1 MNGSTVTIGRSY
13 PRIVVEWVMCV
24 LVTVLFVETWLVKGV
39 VVSCRVVGGSM
50 AETTLGDHRN
60 VVCADCGYH
69 FNCGV
74 DRLPMPPRAVCP
86 NCGYAENDLQTPVDV
101 EGERLLIDRA
111 AFSLRPPRRW
121 EVVAL
126 RQPTRAEKIVVKRIV
141 GLPGESIE
149 VRGGDVYVDGQI
161 QRKSLD
167 EQRALAVPV
176 HTAAYRPTLE
186 PVPPPRWRAESGER
200 GTGSASG
207 TRRVESGERGT
218 GSASGTRRGWESAQ
232 GRFTHASGSEHE
244 PIDWLEYHHGRRACA
259 GTGPF
264 FGGKTFFANGR
275 LAENMDLSPSAAHV
289 ESPVTDLYG
298 FNQSRPRRE
307 EDVHAV
313 ADLMLSFRLTRESGR
328 GTFHVRATDGG
339 ERFEA
344 LLRFDE
350 DRMGYEVLRG
360 ERPIS
365 GAAGEGTVPIFAVP
379 ATLPEKLTL
388 PPRKWD
394 CPPGVP
400 LLVEVSLIDRQFLL
414 AIDGRTVVRRPYEQ
428 VDSPP
433 TPVSTPLAIGVKGL
447 GVSVDRLR
455 VYRDVYYTR
464 PIGLAPRG
472 VVWLGMGE
480 YYVLGDNSPAS
491 ADSRH
496 WSDGGAVEA
505 NLLVGKPL
513 AAISSVQLA
522 PLPVWRFNVPNPAG
536 IRYIQ

>member
-1 MNGSTVTIGRSY
+1 
-13 PRIVVEWVMCV
+13 MCV
-24 LVTVLFVETWLVKGV
+24 LVTVLFVETWLAEGV
-39 VVSCRVVGGSM
+39 VAPCRVVGGSM
-50 AETTLGDHRN
+50 AETILGDHRN

-74 DRLPMPPRAVCP
+74 DRLPRRTRAVCP

-121 EVVAL
+121 EVAAL
-126 RQPTRAEKIVVKRIV
+126 RQPTQAEKIVVKRIV

-161 QRKSLD
+161 QRKSLG

-176 HTAAYRPTLE
+176 HTAACRPTLE
-186 PVPPPRWRAESGER
+186 PAPPPRWRAESGER
-200 GTGSASG
+200 GA
-207 TRRVESGERGT
+207 
-218 GSASGTRRGWESAQ
+218 GSASGTRRGWEFAQ
-232 GRFTHASGSEHE
+232 GRFTHAAGSENE
-244 PIDWLEYHHGRRACA
+244 PIDWLEYHHGRRRAD
-259 GTGPF
+259 GF
-264 FGGKTFFANGR
+264 
-275 LAENMDLSPSAAHV
+275 V

-298 FNQSRPRRE
+298 YNQSRPRRE

-350 DRMGYEVLRG
+350 DRMWYEVLRG

-365 GAAGEGTVPIFAVP
+365 GAAGEIPNAAG
-379 ATLPEKLTL
+379 
-388 PPRKWD
+388 RW
-394 CPPGVP
+394 
-400 LLVEVSLIDRQFLL
+400 LVEVSLIDRQFLL
-414 AIDGRTVVRRPYEQ
+414 AIDGRTVVRRPYDRM
-428 VDSPP
+428 DSPP
-433 TPVSTPLAIGVKGL
+433 TPVSTPLAIGIQGL
-447 GVSVDRLR
+447 GASVDRLR

-464 PIGLAPRG
+464 PIGLGPRG
-472 VVWLGMGE
+472 VVRLGMGE

-496 WSDGGAVEA
+496 WPDGGAVEA

-513 AAISSVQLA
+513 AAISSVQFA
-522 PLPVWRFNVPNPAG
+522 PLPMWRFSVPNPAG
-536 IRYIQ
+536 IRYIR

>member
-1 MNGSTVTIGRSY
+1 MNVATVTIGRSH
-13 PRIVVEWVMCV
+13 PRIVVEWMVCV
-24 LVTVLFVETWLVKGV
+24 LLTVLFVETWLAKGV
-39 VVSCRVVGGSM
+39 AVPCRVVGGSM

-74 DRLPMPPRAVCP
+74 DRLPRRTRAVCP

-111 AFSLRPPRRW
+111 AYRLRPPRRW
-121 EVVAL
+121 EVAAL

-161 QRKSLD
+161 QRKNLD

-186 PVPPPRWRAESGER
+186 PAPPPRWRAESR
-200 GTGSASG
+200 QRT
-207 TRRVESGERGT
+207 T
-218 GSASGTRRGWESAQ
+218 GSASGTRRGWESTQ
-232 GRFTHASGSEHE
+232 GRFTHPAGSEHE
-244 PIDWLEYHHGRRACA
+244 PIDWLEYHHGQRR
-259 GTGPF
+259 P
-264 FGGKTFFANGR
+264 GGF
-275 LAENMDLSPSAAHV
+275 V

-298 FNQSRPRRE
+298 YNQSRPRRE
-307 EDVHAV
+307 ENVHAV

-339 ERFEA
+339 ERFEV

-350 DRMGYEVLRG
+350 DRMWYEVRRE

-365 GAAGEGTVPIFAVP
+365 GAAGEIPNAAG
-379 ATLPEKLTL
+379 
-388 PPRKWD
+388 RW
-394 CPPGVP
+394 
-400 LLVEVSLIDRQFLL
+400 LVEVSLIDRQFLL
-414 AIDGRTVVRRPYEQ
+414 AIDGRTVVRRPYEHK
-428 VDSPP
+428 DSPP
-433 TPVSTPLAIGVKGL
+433 APVSPPLAIGVQGL
-447 GVSVDRLR
+447 GASVDRLR
-455 VYRDVYYTR
+455 VYRDVYYTQ

-472 VVWLGMGE
+472 VVRLGIGE

-496 WSDGGAVEA
+496 WPDGGAVEA

-513 AAISSVQLA
+513 AAISSVQFA
-522 PLPVWRFNVPNPAG
+522 PLPMWRFNVPNPAG
-536 IRYIQ
+536 IRYIR

>member
-1 MNGSTVTIGRSY
+1 MNGSTVTTGRSH
-13 PRIVVEWVMCV
+13 PRIVVEWIVYLL
-24 LVTVLFVETWLVKGV
+24 LVALFVETWLVKGV
-39 VVSCRVVGGSM
+39 VVPCRVVGGSM

-74 DRLPMPPRAVCP
+74 DRLPRRPRAVCP
-86 NCGYAENDLQTPVDV
+86 NCGYAENDLQTPVDI

-121 EVVAL
+121 EVAAL
-126 RQPTRAEKIVVKRIV
+126 RQPTQAEKIVVKRIV

-149 VRGGDVYVDGQI
+149 VRGGDVYIDGQI

-176 HTAAYRPTLE
+176 HTVACRPTLE
-186 PVPPPRWRAESGER
+186 PAPPPRWRAESGER

-207 TRRVESGERGT
+207 
-218 GSASGTRRGWESAQ
+218 ARRGWEFAQ
-232 GRFTHASGSEHE
+232 GRFTHPAGSENE
-244 PIDWLEYHHGRRACA
+244 PIDWLEYHHGQRRA
-259 GTGPF
+259 
-264 FGGKTFFANGR
+264 GGF
-275 LAENMDLSPSAAHV
+275 V

-298 FNQSRPRRE
+298 YNQSRPRRE

-344 LLRFDE
+344 LLRFDKN
-350 DRMGYEVLRG
+350 RMRYEVLRG

-365 GAAGEGTVPIFAVP
+365 GAAGGGTVPIFAAP
-379 ATLPEKLTL
+379 ATLPEELIL

-394 CPPGVP
+394 CPPKIP

-414 AIDGRTVVRRPYEQ
+414 AIDGRTVVRWPYDRT
-428 VDSPP
+428 DSPP
-433 TPVSTPLAIGVKGL
+433 TPVSTPLAIGIQGL
-447 GVSVDRLR
+447 GASVDRLR

-472 VVWLGMGE
+472 VVRLGMGE

-496 WSDGGAVEA
+496 WPDGGAVEA

-513 AAISSVQLA
+513 AAISSVQFA
-522 PLPVWRFNVPNPAG
+522 PLPMWRFSVPNPAG
-536 IRYIQ
+536 IRYIR

>member
-1 MNGSTVTIGRSY
+1 MNGSTVTIGRSH

-24 LVTVLFVETWLVKGV
+24 LLTVLFVETWLVKGV
-39 VVSCRVVGGSM
+39 VVPCRVVGGSM

-74 DRLPMPPRAVCP
+74 DRLPIRTRAVCP
-86 NCGYAENDLQTPVDV
+86 NCGYAENDLQTPVDA

-121 EVVAL
+121 EVAAL
-126 RQPTRAEKIVVKRIV
+126 RQPTQAEKIVVKRIV

-149 VRGGDVYVDGQI
+149 IRGGDVYVDGQI
-161 QRKSLD
+161 QRKNLD

-186 PVPPPRWRAESGER
+186 PVPPPRWRAESR
-200 GTGSASG
+200 
-207 TRRVESGERGT
+207 ERGT

-232 GRFTHASGSEHE
+232 GRLTHPVGFEHE
-244 PIDWLEYHHGRRACA
+244 PIDWLEYHHGRRACGGGQSPLSSLSST
-259 GTGPF
+259 GTGSSCSTIKGTVPCPLS
-264 FGGKTFFANGR
+264 GGFV
-275 LAENMDLSPSAAHV
+275 D
-289 ESPVTDLYG
+289 SPVIDLYG

-350 DRMGYEVLRG
+350 DRMGYEVRRG

-365 GAAGEGTVPIFAVP
+365 GAAGEIPNAAG
-379 ATLPEKLTL
+379 
-388 PPRKWD
+388 RW
-394 CPPGVP
+394 
-400 LLVEVSLIDRQFLL
+400 LVEVSLIDRQFLL

-428 VDSPP
+428 MDSPP
-433 TPVSTPLAIGVKGL
+433 TPVATPLAIGVQGL
-447 GVSVDRLR
+447 GASVDRLR

-472 VVWLGMGE
+472 MVRLGMGE
-480 YYVLGDNSPAS
+480 YYVLGDNSPVS

-496 WSDGGAVEA
+496 WPDGEAVEA

-513 AAISSVQLA
+513 AAISSVQFA
-522 PLPVWRFNVPNPAG
+522 PFPAWRFNVPNPAG
-536 IRYIQ
+536 IRYIR